1 MFSPFERLVAMRY
14 LRARRKEGFI
24 SVIAIFSF
32 LGIMLGVAILI
43 IVMAVMNGFRHDLMD
58 KILGFNGHLL
68 VQSTTQGDMTDYD
81 VVTKAIRDLPMV
93 KSADPI
99 IQGFALV
106 TKNNYAAGVQVRGM
120 RPEDFKARPQLASS
134 LLGGD
139 LSKFT
144 GTDVVMIGDHLA
156 ASLGIGLGGE
166 ITLIS
171 PQSTTTMIGQ
181 VPRIKSYEVVGIFK
195 FGQYEYDNSYVFMPL
210 EAAQLYFKLP
220 QGASSVEVVLDD
232 PDRLGA
238 AISAI
243 QARIGAGYRVVSWE
257 QLYSDFFGVVTV
269 ERNVMFLIL
278 TLVIVVAAFN
288 VISGQIM
295 LVKDKGRDIAILR
308 TMGATRAMI
317 MRIFLLSGASIG
329 FVGTAAGLVL
339 GLLVSL
345 NIESIRQFLQFMLQM
360 KLFPEEFYYL
370 SRLPAT
376 VEPGDVVA
384 VVVMSLVLSLLATL
398 YPSWRAARL
407 DPVEA
412 LRYE

>member
-1 MFSPFERLVAMRY
+1 MFSPFERLLAMRY

-68 VQSTTQGDMTDYD
+68 VQSTQGPMTDYD
-81 VVTKAIRDLPMV
+81 VVTKAVRALPMV

-99 IQGFALV
+99 IQAFALV
-106 TKNNYAAGVQVRGM
+106 TENNYAAGVQVRGM
-120 RPEDFKARPQLASS
+120 RPEDFKARPQLATS
-134 LLGGD
+134 LIAGD
-139 LSKFT
+139 LGKFT
-144 GTDVVMIGDHLA
+144 GTDAVMIGDRLA
-156 ASLGIGLGGE
+156 ATLGINVGGQL
-166 ITLIS
+166 TLIS

-181 VPRIKSYEVVGIFK
+181 VPRIKSYEVVGVFK
-195 FGQYEYDNSYVFMPL
+195 FGQYEYDNAYVFMPL
-210 EAAQLYFKLP
+210 EAAQLYFKQP
-220 QGASSVEVVLDD
+220 QAAGSIEVVLDN
-232 PDRLGA
+232 PDDTNTA
-238 AISAI
+238 ASVI
-243 QARIGAGYRVVSWE
+243 QARVGTGFRITSWE
-257 QLYSDFFGVVTV
+257 QLYSDFFSVVAV

-278 TLVIVVAAFN
+278 TMVILVAAFN

-308 TMGATRAMI
+308 TMGATRGMI

-329 FVGTAAGLVL
+329 VVGTAAGFAL

-345 NIESIRQFLQFMLQM
+345 NIEPIRQFLQLLLRM

-376 VEPGDVVA
+376 VETGDVVA
-384 VVVMSLVLSLLATL
+384 VVVMSLTLSFLATL

>member
-68 VQSTTQGDMTDYD
+68 VQSTTQSDMTDYD

-120 RPEDFKARPQLASS
+120 RPEDYKARPQLANA

-156 ASLGIGLGGE
+156 ASLGIGIGGE

-171 PQSTTTMIGQ
+171 PQSTTTMIGA

-210 EAAQLYFKLP
+210 EGAQLYFKLP
-220 QGASSVEVVLDD
+220 QGASSIEVVLDD
-232 PDRLGA
+232 PDRLGSA
-238 AISAI
+238 VSAI

-308 TMGATRAMI
+308 TMGASRGAV
-317 MRIFLLSGASIG
+317 MRIFLIAGLSIG
-329 FVGTAAGLVL
+329 VVGTFAGFLIGV
-339 GLLVSL
+339 VFCA
-345 NIESIRQFLQFMLQM
+345 NIESIRQFLSSLTGTT
-360 KLFPEEFYYL
+360 LFNPEIYFL
-370 SRLPAT
+370 SRMPAEMDPMEVT
-376 VEPGDVVA
+376 Y
-384 VVVMSLVLSLLATL
+384 VVVMALGLTLLATL

>member
-1 MFSPFERLVAMRY
+1 MFSPFERLLAMRY

-68 VQSTTQGDMTDYD
+68 VQSTQGPMTDYD
-81 VVTKAIRDLPMV
+81 VVTKAVRSLPMV

-99 IQGFALV
+99 IQAFALV
-106 TKNNYAAGVQVRGM
+106 TQNNYAAGVQVRGM
-120 RPEDFKARPQLASS
+120 RPEDFKARPQLATS
-134 LLGGD
+134 LIAGD
-139 LSKFT
+139 LGKFT
-144 GTDVVMIGDHLA
+144 GTDVVMIGDRLA
-156 ASLGIGLGGE
+156 ATLGIGVGGQL
-166 ITLIS
+166 TLIS

-181 VPRIKSYEVVGIFK
+181 VPRIKSYEVVGVFK
-195 FGQYEYDNSYVFMPL
+195 FGQYEYDNAYVFMPL
-210 EAAQLYFKLP
+210 EAAQLYFKQP
-220 QGASSVEVVLDD
+220 QAAGSIEVVLDN
-232 PDRLGA
+232 PDDTNTA
-238 AISAI
+238 ALVI
-243 QARIGAGYRVVSWE
+243 QARIGTGFRITSWE
-257 QLYSDFFGVVTV
+257 QLYSDFFGVVAV

-278 TLVIVVAAFN
+278 TMVILVAAFN

-308 TMGATRAMI
+308 TMGATRGMI

-329 FVGTAAGLVL
+329 VVGTAAGFAL

-345 NIESIRQFLQFMLQM
+345 NIEPIRQFLQLLLRM

-376 VEPGDVVA
+376 VETGDVVA
-384 VVVMSLVLSLLATL
+384 VVVMSLTLSFLATL

>member
-68 VQSTTQGDMTDYD
+68 VQSTQGPMTDYD
-81 VVTKAIRDLPMV
+81 VVTKAVRSLPMV

-99 IQGFALV
+99 IQSFALV
-106 TKNNYAAGVQVRGM
+106 TQNTYAAGVQVRGM
-120 RPEDFKARPQLASS
+120 RPEDFKARPQLATS
-134 LLGGD
+134 LIGGD
-139 LSKFT
+139 LSKFA
-144 GTDVVMIGDHLA
+144 GTDVVMIGDRLA
-156 ASLGIGLGGE
+156 ATLGIGVGGQL
-166 ITLIS
+166 TLIS

-181 VPRIKSYEVVGIFK
+181 VPRIKSYDVVGIFK
-195 FGQYEYDNSYVFMPL
+195 FGQYEYDNTYVFMPL
-210 EAAQLYFKLP
+210 EAAQLYFKQP
-220 QGASSVEVVLDD
+220 QAASSIEIVLDN
-232 PDRLGA
+232 PDDTNA
-238 AISAI
+238 AASVI
-243 QARIGAGYRVVSWE
+243 QARLGTGFRIVSWE
-257 QLYSDFFGVVTV
+257 QLYSDFFGVVAV

-278 TLVIVVAAFN
+278 TMVILVAAFN

-308 TMGATRAMI
+308 TMGATRGMV

-329 FVGTAAGLVL
+329 IAGTAAGFAL

-345 NIESIRQFLQFMLQM
+345 NIEPIRQFLQLLLQM

-370 SRLPAT
+370 SKLPAT
-376 VEPGDVVA
+376 VETGDVVA
-384 VVVMSLVLSLLATL
+384 VVVMSLTLSFLATL

>member
-1 MFSPFERLVAMRY
+1 MFSPFERLLAMRY

-68 VQSTTQGDMTDYD
+68 VQSTQGPMTDYD
-81 VVTKAIRDLPMV
+81 VVTKAVRSLPMV

-99 IQGFALV
+99 IQAFALV
-106 TKNNYAAGVQVRGM
+106 TENNYAAGVQVRGM

-134 LLGGD
+134 LIGGD
-139 LSKFT
+139 LGKFT
-144 GTDVVMIGDHLA
+144 GTDVVMIGDKLA
-156 ASLGIGLGGE
+156 ATLGIGIGGQL
-166 ITLIS
+166 TLIS

-181 VPRIKSYEVVGIFK
+181 VPRIKSYEVVGVFK
-195 FGQYEYDNSYVFMPL
+195 FGQYEYDNAYVFMPL
-210 EAAQLYFKLP
+210 EAAQLYFKQP
-220 QGASSVEVVLDD
+220 QAAGSIEVVLDN
-232 PDRLGA
+232 PDDTNTA
-238 AISAI
+238 ASVI
-243 QARIGAGYRVVSWE
+243 QARIGTGFRIASWE
-257 QLYSDFFGVVTV
+257 QLYSDFFGVVAV

-278 TLVIVVAAFN
+278 AMVILVAAFN

-308 TMGATRAMI
+308 TMGATRGMI

-329 FVGTAAGLVL
+329 VVGTAAGFAL

-345 NIESIRQFLQFMLQM
+345 NIEPIRQFLQLLLRM

-376 VEPGDVVA
+376 VETGDVVA
-384 VVVMSLVLSLLATL
+384 VVVMSLTLSFLATL